1 MALKLV
7 AVLGDDLILAPLY
20 LRVDELDNFSG
31 IHADHMIMVIARGN
45 LEDGMT
51 AIKIVPLHD
60 AGGLK
65 LREHT
70 VDCGQPNV
78 FPGTNKRFV
87 HVFGTHMLFVGFLED
102 LEDPQPRQRCFQAG
116 FLEVGSFQFGQ
127 TFRLISHVMN
137 SSDGLLIG
145 YTASPLA
152 VCFRV

>member
-1 MALKLV
+1 MAKYASRVKETTTTTGTGTIDLNG
-7 AVLGDDLILAPLY
+7 AVTGF
-20 LRVDELDNFSG
+20 RGFLDPSE
-31 IHADHMIMVIARGN
+31 ISDQ
-45 LEDGMT
+45 DY
-51 AIKIVPLHD
+51 VPYILHD

-78 FPGTNKRFV
+78 FPGTNQRFV
-87 HVFGTHMLFVGFLED
+87 HVFGTHMLFIGFLED